1 MQGTEAVDASGAP
14 SAAEM
19 RLQRN
24 LKIVV
29 LVLGVLIFAGLAAI
43 VGRII
48 YVASTPKA
56 QQAQTAPLSPGAVLR
71 PELSMQL
78 PAGAEVRSISLSGD
92 RLAVHYVAAGA
103 EGIAILDLR
112 TGEPVARIGVGRI
125 SPAK

>member
-1 MQGTEAVDASGAP
+1 MQGTEAVDDVGTP

-24 LKIVV
+24 VKIVV

-43 VGRII
+43 VGRMI
-48 YVASTPKA
+48 YLASGQKA
-56 QQAQTAPLSPGAVLR
+56 QQAHPAALSADMPLR

-78 PAGAEVRSISLSGD
+78 PAGAEVRSVSLSGD
-92 RLAVHYVAAGA
+92 RLAVHYVAPGG
-103 EGIAILDLR
+103 EGITVLDLR
-112 TGEPVARIGVGRI
+112 TGEAVARVGLERL